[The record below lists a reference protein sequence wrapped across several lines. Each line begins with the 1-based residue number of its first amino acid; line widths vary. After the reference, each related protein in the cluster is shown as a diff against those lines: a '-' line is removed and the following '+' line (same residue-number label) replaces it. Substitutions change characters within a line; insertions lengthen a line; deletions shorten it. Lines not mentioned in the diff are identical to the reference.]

1 MPRGRLSAATEMTIL
16 LDEPRWQWHGTT
28 WSHLVSDDSLGEL
41 HEFARAVRVRY
52 LSYQGDHYDLPV
64 ALFDAALDAGAEL
77 VDSRELVRRLRA
89 AGLRRRA
96 GKAATAWRVVVEGD
110 AGAVADHLEPAG
122 AQLLRSVADRHGP
135 IERATLLQ
143 RVEEQ
148 VGLLA
153 LADHEWR
160 IDRGIEVVDDD
171 RAIVESHDPR
181 GHTLEVIWRSGA
193 GRELDHR

>member
-1 MPRGRLSAATEMTIL
+1 MTIL
-16 LDEPRWQWHGTT
+16 LDEPRWEWHGTR
-28 WSHLVSDDSLGEL
+28 WSHLVSDASLGEL
-41 HEFARAVRVRY
+41 HDFARAVRMRY

-64 ALFDAALDAGAEL
+64 ALFDAALRAGAEL

-96 GKAATAWRVVVEGD
+96 GKAATAWMVVVEGD
-110 AGAVADHLEPAG
+110 PGAVADHLDAT
-122 AQLLRSVADRHGP
+122 AARLLMSVARRHGP
-135 IERATLLQ
+135 IHSATLLQ
-143 RVEEQ
+143 RQDER

-153 LADHEWR
+153 LADQKSR
-160 IDRGIEVVDDD
+160 IDRGVEIVDDD